1 MTDQLLEKTPNRLGD
16 ETAALG
22 STDPKRRTI
31 GGWDSASFYREDH
44 KASGKKRKP
53 RIPIPTLR
61 ALARSGISF
70 DKAAALLDTSG
81 NHLRSA
87 SARAGVVFEG
97 DKVARKRKHPLGA
110 TNVVP
115 LQEAIPSNQ
124 EAVPPMNNP
133 QEQTKQTKRNNSLR
147 GEAMREHI
155 NTLIREYVQ
164 SHQCAPKKSWL
175 QKTHGIAYETATRHW
190 PSPDALRAMMATGEC
205 DRIESD
211 PAPRATVSNQE
222 LSQVIA
228 ELVYGD
234 TLVEGTYCDGNGQH
248 HCDVINVD
256 GAVYQPLIHK
266 WRQHEADVSEILR
279 LATELAA

>member
-1 MTDQLLEKTPNRLGD
+1 MPDRTVHTTQGRVGD
-16 ETAALG
+16 EVAI
-22 STDPKRRTI
+22 STGRKHPTI
-31 GGWDSASFYREDH
+31 RGWNHAGVYREDY

-61 ALARSGISF
+61 ALALSGMPF
-70 DKAAALLDTSG
+70 DKAAALLDTSR

-87 SARAGVVFEG
+87 SIRAGVVFEG
-97 DKVARKRKHPLGA
+97 DKVTRKRKHPLDE
-110 TNVVP
+110 TKVVLLP
-115 LQEAIPSNQ
+115 ETIPSEQ

-155 NTLIREYVQ
+155 STLIREYVQ

-175 QKTHGIAYETATRHW
+175 QKTHGIAYETATRYW
-190 PSPDALRAMMATGEC
+190 PSPDALGAMMATGEC
-205 DRIESD
+205 DRIEAD

-222 LSQVIA
+222 LAQVIA

-234 TLVEGTYCDGNGQH
+234 TLVEGTYCDDNGQH

-256 GAVYQPLIHK
+256 GAAYQPLIHK

-279 LATELAA
+279 LANELAA